1 MLTVS
6 EIKTFMDSDA
16 ASTKKRLAKVG
27 LKYYEGNHDINN
39 YRIFFFDAD
48 GKPRKIR
55 PRAISES
62 VIRFSSC

>member
-27 LKYYEGNHDINN
+27 LRYYEG
-39 YRIFFFDAD
+39 RFP
-48 GKPRKIR
+48 KPETDETAAVQIALNDVV
-55 PRAISES
+55 PEE
-62 VIRFSSC
+62 